1 MAYLAK
7 CLQIGSTSAT
17 ISSPYSMNGNIP
29 VGFLFL
35 SSFEDV
41 SAITIF
47 RGVPVNKATIF
58 IIYTEFSFLFSDKI

>member
-1 MAYLAK
+1 
-7 CLQIGSTSAT
+7 
-17 ISSPYSMNGNIP
+17 MNGNIP